1 MGGRR
6 GGFPQ
11 KWEEQMGACPGQE
24 PWASFRENDF
34 REAQPLLSLGVLGHS
49 PPTVF
54 KEPPLDLEIRSRTL
68 NPSPSGTHSVNL
80 GKTLLLS
87 GPYLPHL

>member
-1 MGGRR
+1 
-6 GGFPQ
+6 
-11 KWEEQMGACPGQE
+11 MGACPGQE

-54 KEPPLDLEIRSRTL
+54 KEPPPDLGIRSQTL
-68 NPSPSGTHSVNL
+68 NPSPSGTL
-80 GKTLLLS
+80 
-87 GPYLPHL
+87 